1 MEIWGDG
8 KENGIVRF
16 RRFLSPRFW
25 ICHYLLH
32 FHFVLSLWI
41 LSLYIL
47 SFRATSAGS
56 RLLFTEKPYNFYT
69 IIFFNLRRNNSW
81 KLWTLELDHFANW
94 ATCRNCINW
103 LIEKNQLL
111 TDSLTDIMTTWNQEK
126 LAHLKRSTDLMAKI
140 QQSWLKKY
148 YVVLV
153 KFLIENV
160 TIWYYYWKGLL
171 MVLCYTMIVLKLYCS
186 ASPGE
191 RGGKP
196 PQQV

>member
-32 FHFVLSLWI
+32 SHFLLSLWI

-47 SFRATSAGS
+47 SFWATSAGS
-56 RLLFTEKPYNFYT
+56 RLLFTEKPDDFYT

-94 ATCRNCINW
+94 ATCRNCIYW

-111 TDSLTDIMTTWNQEK
+111 TDSLTDIMTTWNQEM
-126 LAHLKRSTDLMAKI
+126 LAHLKR
-140 QQSWLKKY
+140 LKKY
-148 YVVLV
+148 
-153 KFLIENV
+153 
-160 TIWYYYWKGLL
+160 
-171 MVLCYTMIVLKLYCS
+171 
-186 ASPGE
+186 
-191 RGGKP
+191 
-196 PQQV
+196 